1 MRVTLEGDGLGE
13 PFLTNT
19 LDSVKIEIDY
29 DAPRLKAWEESVS
42 MAGTTYCGAVTVRP
56 DTYRRASE
64 CERDFRHN
72 WRAMGS
78 GSMLT
83 AAHQEASSP

>member
-1 MRVTLEGDGLGE
+1 MIARIGDR
-13 PFLTNT
+13 
-19 LDSVKIEIDY
+19 LDER
-29 DAPRLKAWEESVS
+29 APDINIARHS
-42 MAGTTYCGAVTVRP
+42 MSGTVA
-56 DTYRRASE
+56 E
-64 CERDFRHN
+64 FDFRHN

>member
-1 MRVTLEGDGLGE
+1 MGTASAFDLAVDDFPQRVLSNAAVRAR
-13 PFLTNT
+13 F
-19 LDSVKIEIDY
+19 
-29 DAPRLKAWEESVS
+29 APREIFLPLPVVESIQLFSATRDVAS
-42 MAGTTYCGAVTVRP
+42 SH
-56 DTYRRASE
+56 RRS
-64 CERDFRHN
+64 ERDFRHN